1 LRSSR
6 KLWKRAPDITRTR
19 LLQARQQSDAE
30 LQKKLKANLPRG
42 AGGSAGLAGSVQT
55 EEQALDDNVI
65 GMVFTA
71 QPYAPYVELGTGPHC
86 RRCSRC
92 STG

>member
-1 LRSSR
+1 
-6 KLWKRAPDITRTR
+6 LWKRAPDITRTR
-19 LLQARQQSDAE
+19 LLQAATAATLS
-30 LQKKLKANLPRG
+30 LQKTLKANLPRG
-42 AGGSAGLAGSVQT
+42 AGGSAGLAGSVQS

-71 QPYAPYVELGTGPHC
+71 QPYAPYVEFGTTPHC

-92 STG
+92 WTGCG